1 MDYRT
6 FKIETGKDGGE
17 FFYKIRG
24 YGSKRKPENNRQC
37 LRTMSGYANEQEAL
51 SKAKNVIDLK
61 IKEGK
66 WKEHCIINV

>member
-6 FKIETGKDGGE
+6 FTIETGFEDGE

-37 LRTMSGYANEQEAL
+37 RRTMSGYISEQEAL
-51 SKAKNVIDLK
+51 QEAKNLIDLK
-61 IKEGK
+61 IKEGL
-66 WKEHCIINV
+66 WHEHIVNV